1 MSWRMP
7 RMHACD
13 LGSWGRRSWDQGQ
26 SDPTDLHSKTYQ
38 NACRYVHLHVWYVL
52 CTQIC
57 VSMEKSGKQMKS
69 QVCCFYIF
77 FPCISQY
84 FLQWTCDTF
93 VINSR
98 RTFWYTKKKII
109 SSTYCLSLPP
119 TLTVPELLGTK
130 LLTSRWSLLRSTWS
144 LLWTSLHSV
153 QTKNLKGCSIAANTA
168 CMSSWGCHDK
178 VSPTRYF
185 KQQKFIVSQSGATSL
200 SLRCWQRWFLWRAP
214 FFMVLLSKH
223 SLFSLPVCV
232 QISSLYGT
240 WMILDRGPP

>member
-38 NACRYVHLHVWYVL
+38 NACRYVHLHVCYVL

-93 VINSR
+93 VIRNSR
-98 RTFWYTKKKII
+98 RTFWHTKKKNYLFHILSFP
-109 SSTYCLSLPP
+109 SSYS
-119 TLTVPELLGTK
+119 TVLELLGTK

-144 LLWTSLHSV
+144 LLWTSLRSV
-153 QTKNLKGCSIAANTA
+153 Q
-168 CMSSWGCHDK
+168 
-178 VSPTRYF
+178 R
-185 KQQKFIVSQSGATSL
+185 TS
-200 SLRCWQRWFLWRAP
+200 
-214 FFMVLLSKH
+214 KD
-223 SLFSLPVCV
+223 V
-232 QISSLYGT
+232 Q
-240 WMILDRGPP
+240 